1 MDRVDGTCNSF
12 ADGGVARPD
21 IFVSHGI
28 ILDNDATA
36 EEIAEAAAI
45 LEKTLKI
52 AQRVLGREH
61 PSTGYYRHALEIAR
75 EQIALRQG
83 A

>member
-1 MDRVDGTCNSF
+1 M
-12 ADGGVARPD
+12 
-21 IFVSHGI
+21 SH
-28 ILDNDATA
+28 ATA

-45 LEKTLKI
+45 LEKTIKI

-61 PSTGYYRHALEIAR
+61 PSTGYYRRALVIAR
-75 EQIALRQG
+75 EQIALRQRRQG